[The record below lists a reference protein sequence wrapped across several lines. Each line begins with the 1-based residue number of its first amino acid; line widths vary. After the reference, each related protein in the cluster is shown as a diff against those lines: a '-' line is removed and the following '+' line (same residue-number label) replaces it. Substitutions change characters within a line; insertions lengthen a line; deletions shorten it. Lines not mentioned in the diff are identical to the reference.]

1 MSSHI
6 HSFIY
11 SFTKHVLGS
20 CGCATCWGHSEE
32 QNKLSLCPR
41 GRETCKEQII
51 VQVQLRLGKVLLKK
65 GSGWNTVREVRE
77 GSLEEVML
85 QLASEGREE

>member
-1 MSSHI
+1 M
-6 HSFIY
+6 
-11 SFTKHVLGS
+11 
-20 CGCATCWGHSEE
+20 E
-32 QNKLSLCPR
+32 
-41 GRETCKEQII
+41 
-51 VQVQLRLGKVLLKK
+51 VQLRLGKVLLKK